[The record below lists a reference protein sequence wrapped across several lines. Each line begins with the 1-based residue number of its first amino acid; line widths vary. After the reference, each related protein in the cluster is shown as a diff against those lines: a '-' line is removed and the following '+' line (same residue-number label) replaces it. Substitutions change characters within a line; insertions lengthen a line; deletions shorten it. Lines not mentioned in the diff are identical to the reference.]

1 MIVLFE
7 IDGVLDEQGFEV
19 PYLVVGDILL
29 SISIQ
34 SNDKSHSAAE
44 RKKHTSFMASSI
56 PSSSF
61 NPETI

>member
-7 IDGVLDEQGFEV
+7 IDGVLDEQGFKV
-19 PYLVVGDILL
+19 PYLVIGDILL

-34 SNDKSHSAAE
+34 SSNRSHSVVE
-44 RKKHTSFMASSI
+44 GKKHTNFMASSI

-61 NPETI
+61 KPETM